1 MELLGDPHGA
11 RMAQDASR
19 VASGAPF
26 LKILGPIL
34 APRWAKKA
42 PRWAKFEPSWRQY
55 GQFGTKMAILD
66 PILAIFLRLGGDPSR
81 NSRSV
86 KTSNTLSLLV
96 VFWGLGPPLEGPG
109 GCLGSVLGAMLEDVG
124 SKMVFFWI
132 SWEMLWHLGA
142 KMAHRSAKTRQDRR
156 T

>member
-1 MELLGDPHGA
+1 MVLGSLAALLEISGA
-11 RMAQDASR
+11 IWRRFLAKLGRRWAQDGRKMGQVGSKLWPRWAMM
-19 VASGAPF
+19 
-26 LKILGPIL
+26 
-34 APRWAKKA
+34 APRW
-42 PRWAKFEPSWRQY
+42 PSWV
-55 GQFGTKMAILD
+55 QFER
-66 PILAIFLRLGGDPSR
+66 FLGGPGITCGHFFRDLWK
-81 NSRSV
+81 NGRSV
-86 KTSNTLSLLV
+86 KTNNTTALLLV
-96 VFWGLGPPLEGPG
+96 FRGLGPPLEGPG

>member
-1 MELLGDPHGA
+1 M
-11 RMAQDASR
+11 
-19 VASGAPF
+19 VTF
-26 LKILGPIL
+26 LKIF
-34 APRWAKKA
+34 A
-42 PRWAKFEPSWRQY
+42 
-55 GQFGTKMAILD
+55 KMAEVL
-66 PILAIFLRLGGDPSR
+66 
-81 NSRSV
+81 
-86 KTSNTLSLLV
+86 KTNNTTALWL
-96 VFWGLGPPLEGPG
+96 VFWGSGLPLEDPG